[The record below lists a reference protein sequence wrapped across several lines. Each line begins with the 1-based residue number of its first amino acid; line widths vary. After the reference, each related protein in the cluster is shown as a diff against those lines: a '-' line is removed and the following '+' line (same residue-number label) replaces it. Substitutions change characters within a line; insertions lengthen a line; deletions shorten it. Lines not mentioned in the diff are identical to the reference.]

1 MVFITDEQRKLVE
14 VNHNLIYDF
23 LFKHHLTIEDWY
35 DLAAIGLCKAVISWD
50 SEKSQFST
58 YAYRLMLNEV
68 LMEKR
73 KNRKQSTIPEYKMV
87 YYQDETENNDGDTDS
102 FMNFLPSKEN
112 VEGDVL
118 SEVMFNEFENN
129 LKDRHKKIFALFR
142 QGYKQ
147 REICKIVGC
156 SQPQVSRVKK
166 KFANYLVS

>member
-1 MVFITDEQRKLVE
+1 
-14 VNHNLIYDF
+14 
-23 LFKHHLTIEDWY
+23 
-35 DLAAIGLCKAVISWD
+35 
-50 SEKSQFST
+50 
-58 YAYRLMLNEV
+58 MLNEV

-73 KNRKQSTIPEYKMV
+73 KKRKQSTIPEHKMV
-87 YYQDETENNDGDTDS
+87 YYQDEIENNDGDTAS

-112 VEGDVL
+112 VEGNVL

-147 REICKIVGC
+147 REICKIIGC

-166 KFANYLVS
+166 KLEVYLAS

>member
-1 MVFITDEQRKLVE
+1 MFITDEQRKLAE

-35 DLAAIGLCKAVISWD
+35 DLAAIGLCKAAISWD
-50 SEKSQFST
+50 SEKAQFST

-68 LMEKR
+68 LIEKR

-87 YYQDETENNDGDTDS
+87 YYQDETENNDGDTAS
-102 FMNFLPSKEN
+102 FINLIPSKEN

-118 SEVMFNEFENN
+118 SEILFSEFENN
-129 LKDRHKKIFALFR
+129 LKDKHKKIFALFR

-156 SQPQVSRVKK
+156 SQQQVSRVKK
-166 KFANYLVS
+166 KLEVYLTS